1 MASSIYVFHSEEA
14 TVSRVSKIMEGGS
27 AAVEIR
33 ASAEL
38 QEKVREHVSDVSSK
52 EDDWVAYI
60 TQRLNLMEH
69 ELFLN
74 ERNLIKRE
82 EEYLC

>member
-1 MASSIYVFHSEEA
+1 
-14 TVSRVSKIMEGGS
+14 MEGGS
-27 AAVEIR
+27 AAVDIR

-82 EEYLC
+82 EEYLCERYLEHIQHSLGEASKFRTIN